1 MSDTTPTP
9 AIWAGAVDPADQ
21 AQYEKIG
28 FGVKGGLGRRPAVIV
43 IDVQQR
49 TVHER
54 YSASCGEAGR
64 NAVPKIAAV
73 LDTARAVGA
82 PVIFAYVAPKDS
94 NDSSRFALKMAA
106 LQSVDQAGY
115 NFLDELSPQDG
126 DILLPKRHPSSFFGT
141 PLVSYLVDR
150 GIDSLIVTGA
160 TTSGCVRATVIDAFS
175 YGYKVAVPH
184 DAVFDRVRTSHL
196 VNLFDM
202 NYKYGDVVSADE
214 LQAQLRALAPTS
226 VEG

>member
-28 FGVKGGLGRRPAVIV
+28 FGVKGGLGRRPAAIV

-49 TVHER
+49 TVNER
-54 YSASCGEAGR
+54 YAASCGEAGR
-64 NAVPKIAAV
+64 NAVPKIARV
-73 LDTARAVGA
+73 LDTARSVGA
-82 PVIFAYVAPKDS
+82 PVFFAYVAPTDS
-94 NDSSRFALKMAA
+94 NDSSRFAVKMPV

-115 NFLDELSPQDG
+115 DFLDEVSPQPG
-126 DILLPKRHPSSFFGT
+126 DILLPKRHPSAFFGT

-160 TTSGCVRATVIDAFS
+160 TTSGCIRATVIDAFS

-184 DAVFDRVRTSHL
+184 DAVFDRVKTSHQ
-196 VNLFDM
+196 VNLFDI
-202 NYKYGDVVSADE
+202 NYKYGDVVGSNE
-214 LQAQLRALAPTS
+214 LVDQLRALDAAPA
-226 VEG
+226 EA